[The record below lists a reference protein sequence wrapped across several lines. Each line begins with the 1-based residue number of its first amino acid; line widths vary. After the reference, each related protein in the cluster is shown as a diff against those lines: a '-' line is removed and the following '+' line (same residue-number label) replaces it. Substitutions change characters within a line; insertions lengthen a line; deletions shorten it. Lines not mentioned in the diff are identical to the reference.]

1 MWSCRNC
8 FAIVLCTQ
16 THSQLPLMNSHLRPK
31 DRPAPYPVDLAN
43 IPPHI
48 LHQLLFQYNSTL
60 TQQMPQPAPP
70 QPAHDP
76 IAFLIKNQQKQDAKM
91 AKITRSLEALKKGK
105 GRASGDGE
113 DSEEDSSDRSESEGG
128 WSRSK
133 KRKRKEKK
141 SKYILN
147 KQLDTSSEIQKGAQA
162 ELLASCHPDH
172 P

>member
-1 MWSCRNC
+1 
-8 FAIVLCTQ
+8 
-16 THSQLPLMNSHLRPK
+16 MNSHLRPE

-76 IAFLIKNQQKQDAKM
+76 IAFLIENQRKQDAKM
-91 AKITRSLEALKKGK
+91 AEIARSLEALKKGK
-105 GRASGDGE
+105 GRASGDG
-113 DSEEDSSDRSESEGG
+113 DSEEDSSDKSEREGG
-128 WSRSK
+128 QSRSK
-133 KRKRKEKK
+133 KQKRKEKK

-147 KQLDTSSEIQKGAQA
+147 KQLDTLSEIQKGAQA
-162 ELLASCHPDH
+162 ELLVSCHPDH